1 MKKIIAM
8 LICALLLVGVLPLPS
23 FALNTEDI
31 VILYENDVHCVIEG
45 YSKLTAMKKELQ
57 ETYAHVGVVS
67 GGDFIQ
73 GNSLG
78 VISRGEYVVKVMNL
92 VGYDAVALGN
102 HEFDFRME
110 RLEELIGMM
119 NTKPICCNFQKVG
132 EDEPYFKPYS
142 MVEYG
147 DVKIAYIG
155 VTTPSTITSSAPA
168 QFKDENGNFL
178 YTFNPTTLYETVQKN
193 IDAAEA
199 EGADYVIALSH
210 IGYAEDAVYGDLE
223 DVEDLIR
230 NTDGFDVVL
239 DAHSHTVIEGMTV
252 TDKGGNEVLLS
263 STGTKF
269 EYIGKLTVSEGE
281 LKTELIKTEEY
292 EKTDPVVDACIEQIY
307 AEYEEQAGRKVAFS
321 EVDLITQDAEG
332 NRLVRRYE
340 TNLGDLCADA
350 FRYAVDA
357 DIGFMNGGSIRADM
371 LKGDITYTHLLNVLP
386 FNNTVVLA
394 EVTGQT
400 IKDMMEMAMKIWPEE
415 NGSFPHVSGLT
426 FSVNT
431 SIPSSV
437 QLNEFEEFIGVSGD
451 YRVYDLKVYDR
462 ESGTY
467 QPLDLNAT
475 YTLAASNFILLECGS
490 GMKMLENAKILQN
503 DGILDVEAMERYINE
518 ALGGTIGQEY
528 ADVQVSLT
536 FTEGEQSSADSTDAT
551 DTADVTT
558 GATETT
564 DATETTTEAGTSDGT
579 DEENSRVWILL
590 VAVGVTL
597 GAVCAV
603 VVIVVIG
610 KKKKTA

>member
-8 LICALLLVGVLPLPS
+8 LVCMLLLVGVLPLPS

-57 ETYAHVGVVS
+57 ESYAHVGVVS

-78 VISRGEYVVKVMNL
+78 VISRGEYVIKVMNL

-357 DIGFMNGGSIRADM
+357 DIGYMNGGSIRADM

-551 DTADVTT
+551 DTVDVTT

-579 DEENSRVWILL
+579 DEENSRVWIVL